1 MKILYN
7 FDRSLPNTGADTE
20 QVVNTLSALARLGHW
35 IELLIP
41 GPETGPGDA
50 AAIRSYYQVRGDV
63 VVHLL
68 KRRHHGIRGVE
79 KWSHA
84 LRAPRHAAVAP
95 ADFIYTRNLPGAWSF
110 LHAGRRVVYEHFR
123 PWGDQFPPLQP
134 FLRGILRHPNLVG
147 AIFHS
152 RHSLESYRRIGVPDE
167 RMLVAHNGWNPGRIE
182 PRLTR
187 AEARARLGLEPDRF
201 TVVYSGR
208 MNARK
213 GLDIVLAAARAAP
226 EIAFVLVGSEGDGP
240 IEAQARFLANV
251 RVVPWQKYR
260 ELTPWLY
267 AADVLVI
274 PPSLEPLRRHG
285 NTVLPLKLFLYLA
298 AGRVILAP
306 VAPDTAELLT
316 DDVNA
321 ALVPAGDSAATIRTL
336 RALAADPAR
345 AARLADGSLRTAQG
359 LTWDARA
366 ERIERFLL
374 DRLAATVPDDP
385 AADPWTPL
393 RWAGEVGRW
402 LLHLGPE

>member
-1 MKILYN
+1 MKILYV
-7 FDRSLPNTGADTE
+7 FDTALPNTGADTE
-20 QVVNTLSALARLGHW
+20 QVVNTLSALARQGHRV
-35 IELLIP
+35 ELLMP
-41 GPETGPGDA
+41 GPGTGPGDA
-50 AAIRSYYQVRGDV
+50 EAIRAYYQVHGDFA
-63 VVHLL
+63 VHLL
-68 KRRHHGIRGVE
+68 KWRYHGIRALE

-84 LRAPRHAAVAP
+84 LRAPRHTAVAA
-95 ADFIYTRNLPGAWSF
+95 ADLIYTRNLPGAWSF
-110 LHAGRRVVYEHFR
+110 LRAGRRVVYEHFR

-152 RHSLESYRRIGVPDE
+152 RHSLESYRRIGVPEE
-167 RMLVAHNGWNPGRIE
+167 RMLVAHNGWDPRRIE

-187 AEARARLGLEPDRF
+187 TEARVRLGLEPDRF

-208 MNARK
+208 INARK
-213 GLDIVLAAARAAP
+213 GLDIILAAARAAP
-226 EIAFVLVGSEGDGP
+226 EIAFVLVGSEGEGP
-240 IEAQARFLANV
+240 TEAQARALANV
-251 RVVPWQKYR
+251 SVVPWQKNK
-260 ELTPWLY
+260 ELMPWLY
-267 AADVLVI
+267 AADVLAV

-321 ALVPAGDSAATIRTL
+321 ALVPAGDIAATIRTL

-345 AARLADGSLRTAQG
+345 AARLAEGALGTAQG

-366 ERIERFLL
+366 ERIGRFLQV
-374 DRLAATVPDDP
+374 RLTTPTPDSFTG
-385 AADPWTPL
+385 DPWTPR

-402 LLHLGPE
+402 LINR